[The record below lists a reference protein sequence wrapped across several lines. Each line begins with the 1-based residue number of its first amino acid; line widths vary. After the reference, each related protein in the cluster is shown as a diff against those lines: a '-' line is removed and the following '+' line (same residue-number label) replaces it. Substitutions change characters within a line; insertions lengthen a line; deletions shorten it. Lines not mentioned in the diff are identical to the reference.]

1 MLDRINPAV
10 EIRISATPKTAN
22 PKEKVTVYR
31 QDVIAAEMIKKE
43 VVLNPEIEL
52 NFSDELELNANL
64 IKAALDKRNQIAEA
78 YKAVGTRINPLL
90 LIQLPNDTK
99 ENMTAED
106 TAIADQVKKY
116 LEVMCGITT
125 DNHRLAI
132 WLANE
137 KENLTDLEKPYN
149 PQIEMFA
156 RFKMKSSFHKTKRI
170 I

>member
-1 MLDRINPAV
+1 M
-10 EIRISATPKTAN
+10 
-22 PKEKVTVYR
+22 YR
-31 QDVIAAEMIKKE
+31 QEVIAAEMIKKE
-43 VVLNPEIEL
+43 VVLNLEIEL

-78 YKAVGTRINPLL
+78 YKAVGTGINPLL

-99 ENMTAED
+99 ENIDGGGYRHSRSGKEA
-106 TAIADQVKKY
+106 

-137 KENLTDLEKPYN
+137 KK
-149 PQIEMFA
+149 I
-156 RFKMKSSFHKTKRI
+156 
-170 I
+170 